1 MPPREA
7 AAATRGGASHFKAVS
22 SKLWERQGKNRGTT
36 RFQAKC
42 YGHIASGEFPE
53 GHQRL
58 TPAAPCSGAPAPPRC
73 GGPQKW
79 PMKSPDGLGFSCD
92 HRTWPEPERH
102 DEQTQRWRGGGRRG
116 GWLQRKG
123 ESVGWGEGCEHSGY
137 HVHRLTSSNGGS
149 AYETVGMPNPSAYET
164 VGMPNPSAYETVG
177 MPNPSAYETS
187 AVSARRG

>member
-58 TPAAPCSGAPAPPRC
+58 T
-73 GGPQKW
+73 
-79 PMKSPDGLGFSCD
+79 GLGFSCD

-102 DEQTQRWRGGGRRG
+102 EQTQRWRGGGRRG
-116 GWLQRKG
+116 GWLKRKE
-123 ESVGWGEGCEHSGY
+123 ESVGWGEGCERSGY

-149 AYETVGMPNPSAYET
+149 AYETA
-164 VGMPNPSAYETVG
+164 GMPNPSAYETVG